1 MKPIFRALSLLAL
14 SATVASAQDTWTG
27 TYSVPSGGVAQFAW
41 GGLGIGGYRGTLPA
55 GAPAPITGNGG
66 FDFWCVDAVGTY
78 GGGEVVVSRISSL
91 DVGPLKTSLAK
102 AAYLTTLR
110 SSFNTNALMSNLHG
124 AIWSLTSGYRT
135 GWTPSDQNA
144 VNALIAQANANYQTV
159 DLRNF
164 YYVKFTNGHRQEQI
178 YQGPPPVT
186 VPEPSSLSLLALG
199 GLLVGVAR
207 RRRLS

>member
-1 MKPIFRALSLLAL
+1 MQTILRAVALLTL

-27 TYSVPSGGVAQFAW
+27 TFSVPTSRIQYAWKNIGVGA
-41 GGLGIGGYRGTLPA
+41 YKGTLTS
-55 GAPAPITGNGG
+55 GAPAPVAGNGG
-66 FDFWCVDAVGTY
+66 FDFWCVDAAGTY

-91 DVGPLKTSLAK
+91 GVGPLKTSLAK

-124 AIWSLTSGYRT
+124 AIWSITSKYPGS
-135 GWTPSDQNA
+135 WKPADQHA
-144 VNALIAQANANYQTV
+144 VNALIAQANANYHTV
-159 DLRNF
+159 DLNNF

-178 YQGPPPVT
+178 YQGVPPVT
-186 VPEPSSLSLLALG
+186 VPEPSSLSMLALG
-199 GLLVGVAR
+199 GLLIGVAR